1 MAMIQDYPPA
11 IVTLWRFLTRW
22 GVPIMMT
29 SAYIVLAITSETDAT
44 GWAWMSIGLGFVY
57 VIWWTFR
64 IVTET
69 AALSRAAA
77 GGDAARVLELADK
90 QLARRPGKSRAPFW
104 VWRAVALEM
113 KGDAQAALAALDNVP
128 PSSLKPDMALRAAA
142 VRIAACVE
150 VGDIAVA
157 RRALDAL
164 RATHP
169 ERLGPEAAV
178 TTRLAEARV
187 VFGEGELDAA
197 VPLLQRVIDD
207 IRAGEGQRALAHD
220 YAARI
225 ADAQGKPGVAKKH
238 RAEALRGQK
247 PPLTAKPT

>member
-1 MAMIQDYPPA
+1 MLVALTIACPSWPITVGGVPA
-11 IVTLWRFLTRW
+11 IRSSSRRLP
-22 GVPIMMT
+22 GKVPLT
-29 SAYIVLAITSETDAT
+29 SAAAEKPALRD
-44 GWAWMSIGLGFVY
+44 
-57 VIWWTFR
+57 R
-64 IVTET
+64 VT
-69 AALSRAAA
+69 
-77 GGDAARVLELADK
+77 
-90 QLARRPGKSRAPFW
+90 
-104 VWRAVALEM
+104 
-113 KGDAQAALAALDNVP
+113 DNVP
-128 PSSLKPDMALRAAA
+128 PGALKPDMALRAAA

-197 VPLLQRVIDD
+197 MPLLQRVIDD

-225 ADAQGKPGVAKKH
+225 ADVQGKPGVAKKH